1 MSYKLKFLPSA
12 WKEWEKLGETVRQQF
27 KKMHAGRLEQPVVAA
42 DRLRGQQHYFKIKLR
57 SAGYRLVYEV
67 EENRVTVYV
76 IAVGKRDKETAY
88 RRAAK
93 RKRP

>member
-1 MSYKLKFLPSA
+1 M
-12 WKEWEKLGETVRQQF
+12 RQAF
-27 KKMHAGRLEQPVVAA
+27 KKKLADRLEQPVVPA
-42 DRLRGQQHYFKIKLR
+42 DRLRSQQHYFKIKLR

>member
-1 MSYKLKFLPSA
+1 MGYKLKFLPSA

-27 KKMHAGRLEQPVVAA
+27 KKKLAGRLEQPVVPAE
-42 DRLRGQQHYFKIKLR
+42 RLRGQQHYFKIKLR